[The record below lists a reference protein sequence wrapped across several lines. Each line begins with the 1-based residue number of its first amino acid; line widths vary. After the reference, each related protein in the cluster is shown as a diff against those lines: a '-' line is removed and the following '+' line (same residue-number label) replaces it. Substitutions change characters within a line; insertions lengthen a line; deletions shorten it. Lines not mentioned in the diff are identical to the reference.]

1 MKKTLSFLLVLSCMM
16 ALAQQDPLYS
26 QYLTTPL
33 LINPAYT
40 GYSRNLSGSVSYRKQ
55 WANFDGSPET
65 FNAAG
70 HIALADNRMGIGL
83 ILLQDV
89 IGSDN
94 TTEMQFTYGYHVP
107 LRNDLNLSF
116 GLQGGFV
123 NYRTDY
129 SRLIINPDDPRF
141 SNQSEWRP
149 TIGSGIMVSSEK
161 FLLAASMPKMLKRS
175 TDADS
180 MATGLYNQNFYV
192 LGAYVWQM
200 NYRLKLK
207 PWALLRGETNAKLS
221 FDVGVALTADN
232 SYTLALF
239 TRDLST
245 LGFMAQIELG
255 DHFRFG
261 YVFELPTGQSVGTRF
276 TTHEFMLGA
285 RLKLFKFHDI
295 SAIRNF

>member
-1 MKKTLSFLLVLSCMM
+1 MKKLIFLLFSAFCLT
-16 ALAQQDPLYS
+16 LYAQQDPLYS
-26 QYLTTPL
+26 QYLTTPI

-40 GYSRNLSGSVSYRKQ
+40 GFSGNFSGSVAWRKQ

-65 FNAAG
+65 LNATG
-70 HIALADNRMGIGL
+70 HIALADNRMGAGL
-83 ILLQDV
+83 VALQDK
-89 IGSDN
+89 IGSDQ

-107 LRNDLNLSF
+107 LKNNLRLSF

-180 MATGLYNQNFYV
+180 IATGLYNQNFYV

-200 NYRLKLK
+200 NYRLKFK
-207 PWALLRGETNAKLS
+207 PWTLLRGETNAKLS
-221 FDVGVALTADN
+221 FDMGV
-232 SYTLALF
+232 
-239 TRDLST
+239 
-245 LGFMAQIELG
+245 
-255 DHFRFG
+255 
-261 YVFELPTGQSVGTRF
+261 P
-276 TTHEFMLGA
+276 
-285 RLKLFKFHDI
+285 
-295 SAIRNF
+295 